1 MEDFAL
7 INASQMHRVFNEL
20 STVEFKMLLM
30 IVFYLSSNNKELL
43 VHNAEFREFLS
54 SVGFAKTSI
63 RISTI
68 LSSMVKK
75 GVLVREGQG
84 VFYVPGNL
92 FLPANTCK
100 V

>member
-1 MEDFAL
+1 MKDFAL

-75 GVLVREGQG
+75 EVLVREGQG
-84 VFYVPGNL
+84 VFSVPENL

-100 V
+100 E

>member
-7 INASQMHRVFNEL
+7 INASQMHRVFNKL

-30 IVFYLSSNNKELL
+30 IVFYLNSNNKELL
-43 VHNAEFREFLS
+43 IHNAEFREFLS

-84 VFYVPGNL
+84 VFSVPGNL
-92 FLPANTCK
+92 FSPANTCK
-100 V
+100 E

>member
-7 INASQMHRVFNEL
+7 INASQMHRVFNKL

-30 IVFYLSSNNKELL
+30 IVFYLSSNNLELL
-43 VHNAEFREFLS
+43 IHNAEFREFLS

-68 LSSMVKK
+68 LSSMIKK

-84 VFYVPGNL
+84 VFSVPGNL
-92 FLPANTCK
+92 FSPANTCK
-100 V
+100 E

>member
-30 IVFYLSSNNKELL
+30 VLFYLSSNNKELL
-43 VHNAEFREFLS
+43 IHNAEFREFLS

-75 GVLVREGQG
+75 GILVREGQG
-84 VFYVPGNL
+84 VFSVPGNL
-92 FLPANTCK
+92 FLPASACK
-100 V
+100 E

>member
-30 IVFYLSSNNKELL
+30 IVFYLSSSNKELL
-43 VHNAEFREFLS
+43 IHNAEFREFLS

-84 VFYVPGNL
+84 VFSVPGNL
-92 FLPANTCK
+92 FSPANTCK
-100 V
+100 E

>member
-43 VHNAEFREFLS
+43 IHNAEFREFLS

-75 GVLVREGQG
+75 GVLIREGQG
-84 VFYVPGNL
+84 VFSVPGNL
-92 FLPANTCK
+92 FLPANACK
-100 V
+100 E

>member
-43 VHNAEFREFLS
+43 IHNAEFREFLS
-54 SVGFAKTSI
+54 SVGFTKTSI

-75 GVLVREGQG
+75 GVLIREGQG
-84 VFYVPGNL
+84 VFSVPGNL
-92 FLPANTCK
+92 FLPANACK
-100 V
+100 E

>member
-1 MEDFAL
+1 MEDFAF
-7 INASQMHRVFNEL
+7 INVSQMHKLFNEL
-20 STVEFKMLLM
+20 TTVEFKMLLM

-43 VHNAEFREFLS
+43 IHNAEFREFLT

-84 VFYVPGNL
+84 VFSVPENL
-92 FLPANTCK
+92 FLPVKDCK
-100 V
+100 E

>member
-84 VFYVPGNL
+84 VFSVPGNL
-92 FLPANTCK
+92 FLSANSYK
-100 V
+100 E

>member
-7 INASQMHRVFNEL
+7 INASQMHKVFNEL

-43 VHNAEFREFLS
+43 IHNAEFREFLS

-84 VFYVPGNL
+84 VFSVPGNL

-100 V
+100 E

>member
-30 IVFYLSSNNKELL
+30 VLFYLSSNNKELL
-43 VHNAEFREFLS
+43 IHNAEFREFLS

-84 VFYVPGNL
+84 VFSVPGNL
-92 FLPANTCK
+92 FLPASACK
-100 V
+100 E

>member
-7 INASQMHRVFNEL
+7 INASQMHRVFNKL

-43 VHNAEFREFLS
+43 IHNAEFREFLS

-84 VFYVPGNL
+84 VFSVPGNL
-92 FLPANTCK
+92 FSSANTCK
-100 V
+100 E

>member
-30 IVFYLSSNNKELL
+30 VLFYLSSNNKELL
-43 VHNAEFREFLS
+43 IHNAEFREFLS
-54 SVGFAKTSI
+54 SVGFVKTSI

-84 VFYVPGNL
+84 VFSVPGNL
-92 FLPANTCK
+92 FLPASACK
-100 V
+100 E